1 MLSGQSYHSS
11 HHSPTDPPVFLLEEH
26 PTPWLGLALRLHFMF
41 QTTGH
46 AWILNALFSHTSTT
60 TDKKKRKEKKKMQN
74 VSQNH
79 KTSQTGSDPQ
89 SSSPTSIPTQY
100 HPKSNPMSEI
110 LLKR

>member
-41 QTTGH
+41 QRTGH

-60 TDKKKRKEKKKMQN
+60 TDKKKRKEKDAKCFTE
-74 VSQNH
+74 SQN
-79 KTSQTGSDPQ
+79 
-89 SSSPTSIPTQY
+89 IPNW
-100 HPKSNPMSEI
+100 K
-110 LLKR
+110 